1 MTNILALMAATVVLI
16 LWSVSRIDWLSSFFR
31 PAQSDL
37 PGIHQ

>member
-1 MTNILALMAATVVLI
+1 MTNILALIAATVVLI
-16 LWSVSRIDWLSSFFR
+16 LWTVSRIDWLSSFR